1 MPHRTKQ
8 TTTMERIANISYS
21 TESFEKHSKIPT
33 TNHGWK
39 VILGAVFAS
48 VSSTPLFA
56 AENQSGASLTQVLER
71 GGPVMLILLGI
82 SVVALFLM
90 FYYLMTIRTALVVPK
105 DFINQA
111 EDAVKKKDFELLS
124 KICDENS
131 SPAARIIAA
140 GSNVFIRSKNN
151 YQMIRDAIE
160 DEGTRQAGLLWHR
173 IQALQDI
180 AVIAPMVGLLGTV
193 LGMIKS
199 FMGLNQE
206 LATPRPTVIASGVSM
221 ALMTTAA
228 GLVIGISAMILYS
241 FFRARINRVLSNLEN
256 DCNKISIEMMV
267 ADSDTDSPF

>member
-1 MPHRTKQ
+1 MPHKTNQMTYNEQIVNKNSTAPRRNSAI
-8 TTTMERIANISYS
+8 TTTNKSGL
-21 TESFEKHSKIPT
+21 KIT
-33 TNHGWK
+33 LLALSAT
-39 VILGAVFAS
+39 F
-48 VSSTPLFA
+48 SSTTLLA
-56 AENQSGASLTQVLER
+56 AGPQTNSSLTKVLER
-71 GGPVMLILLGI
+71 GGPVMYVLLAISLI
-82 SVVALFLM
+82 ALFLV
-90 FYYLMTIRTALVVPK
+90 FYYLMTLRTALVVPK

-111 EDAVKKKDFELLS
+111 EDAVKKKDFELLTQ
-124 KICDENS
+124 ICDENS
-131 SPAARIIAA
+131 SPAARIISA
-140 GSNVFIRSKNN
+140 GVNVFIRSKNN

-221 ALMTTAA
+221 ALLTTAA
-228 GLVIGISAMILYS
+228 GLVIGITAMVLYS
-241 FFRARINRVLSNLEN
+241 YFRARINRVLSNLEN